1 MNIKIT
7 KGLSILL
14 LLALSFA
21 GCEKGDYTEPYTEFG
36 EVYFDASQ
44 TASYQTGHLKIKYN
58 GNSIEIQSGTNG
70 RVRVPQGEG
79 KFEFYDERTGEV
91 LGGKTVN
98 IIPASPETFNLFQP
112 TETDPIAFL
121 DPNGQAD
128 EEAAP
133 AEFMRLKIANYAGDL
148 LPKDLDIVVLGLNM
162 NFETVELA
170 TLESVS
176 NNIGEEQYRQIPTG
190 GSDILAYTFKFRD
203 RKTQEFVKMHG
214 GEDYWSQ
221 NFFLYPDMISPY
233 PEKRVYTIYLRSI
246 EQWGEHPLF
255 IKLGDKYYEIS
266 PEILYAN

>member
-1 MNIKIT
+1 MKKYLKKWLAFMIFPIIT
-7 KGLSILL
+7 FTS
-14 LLALSFA
+14 
-21 GCEKGDYTEPYTEFG
+21 CEKIDVDQGFTAFG
-36 EVYFDASQ
+36 EVFFVPDQ
-44 TASYQTGHLKIKYN
+44 TASYQTGHLKVMYN
-58 GNSIEIQSGTNG
+58 GNPVELQGGTG
-70 RVRVPQGEG
+70 RIRVPEGEG
-79 KFEFYDERTGEV
+79 KFEFYDESKGEV
-91 LGGKTVN
+91 LGEKTVN
-98 IIPASPETFNLFQP
+98 IIPGSPETFNLFQP

-121 DPNGQAD
+121 DPNGQD
-128 EEAAP
+128 NEEAAP
-133 AEFMRLKIANYAGDL
+133 EGFMRVKIANYAGDL
-148 LPKDLDIVVLGLNM
+148 LPNDLDIVVLGLNM

-203 RKTQEFVKMHG
+203 RKTQGFVKMHG

-221 NFFLYPDMISPY
+221 SFFLYPDMISPY

-255 IKLGDKYYEIS
+255 IKSGDKYYEIS